1 MRRIKPKDISKM
13 MRSMG
18 ILVESVEATE
28 VLIKLS
34 SGDFILIRDPQVSLM
49 RVGGE
54 EVYQVMGRS
63 ERVSGSAAEQPY
75 SPSEEDVSLVASQ
88 AGVDLETAR
97 KALIE
102 THGDLAEAIVRLKE
116 GKS

>member
-1 MRRIKPKDISKM
+1 MRRIKPKDIDKM

-18 ILVESVEATE
+18 IHVENLDATE

-34 SGDFILIRDPQVSLM
+34 SGDSIVVRDPQVSLM

-63 ERVSGSAAEQPY
+63 ERLSSTVEAY
-75 SPSEEDVSLVASQ
+75 SPSDDDVSLVASQ
-88 AGVDLETAR
+88 AGVDFETAR
-97 KALIE
+97 RALIE
-102 THGDLAEAIVRLKE
+102 TQGDLAEAIIRLKE
-116 GKS
+116 GRV